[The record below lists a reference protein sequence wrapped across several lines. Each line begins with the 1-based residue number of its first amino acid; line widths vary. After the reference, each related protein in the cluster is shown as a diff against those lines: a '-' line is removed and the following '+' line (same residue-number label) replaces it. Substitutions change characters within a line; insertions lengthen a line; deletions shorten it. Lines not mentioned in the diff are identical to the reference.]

1 MKKILILLFIGVL
14 PFMTNAQRGEFGLL
28 GGMSFYQGDLTPTAF
43 SINKP
48 GLAYGLFVGYSPID
62 HLTIKGSFYRGG
74 IGGDDAKQN
83 NENLQQ
89 RNLSFRSTVS
99 ELALRAEFNIMGYQP
114 ANLYTPFS
122 PFLFVG
128 LAATH
133 HNPMAEYQGEWYEL
147 QPLGTEGQGIAG
159 YEPKYDRVILAIPF
173 GVGVKYALTE
183 QITVGFETGFR
194 KTFSD
199 YIDDVSTVYVD
210 PNTLLNASSRG
221 ELVVALSNRTGE
233 YLDSEPIQFEDGTP
247 RGNSA
252 NDDTYLIGGLTISY
266 NIIGEGNYY
275 GRRKKRGGCKF

>member
-1 MKKILILLFIGVL
+1 MRRILILLFITSI
-14 PFMTNAQRGEFGLL
+14 PFISNAQRGEFGLF

-43 SINKP
+43 SIHEP
-48 GLAYGLFVGYSPID
+48 GLAYGIFAGYSPID
-62 HLTIKGSFYRGG
+62 HLTIKGNFYRGT

-83 NENLQQ
+83 SQSLQE

-99 ELALRAEFNIMGYQP
+99 ELALRLEYNVMGYQP

-133 HNPMAEYQGEWYEL
+133 HNPLAEYEGEWYEL
-147 QPLGTEGQGIAG
+147 QPLGTEGQGIMG
-159 YEPKYDRVILAIPF
+159 YAPKYDRVILAIPF
-173 GVGVKYALTE
+173 GLGLKYALSE

-194 KTFSD
+194 KTFTD
-199 YIDDVSTVYVD
+199 YLDDVSTVYVD
-210 PNTLLNASSRG
+210 PNTLLNASSNG
-221 ELVVALSNRTGE
+221 GLVVALSNRTGE
-233 YLDSEPIQFEDGTP
+233 YLNSEPVQFEDGMP

-252 NDDTYLIGGLTISY
+252 NDDTYLFGGFTISY